1 MEANTAM
8 PRFFAEIHGSRAV
21 IRGKDVSHIRGPL
34 RMDIG
39 ERILVRDHTKGY
51 VGIIRSIEHDRI
63 TVDIERETPLVDRT
77 KRTIRLGICMI
88 ALKDMD
94 TIVRFATEL
103 GVSEI
108 VPVVSSRSNI
118 VRISSKRF
126 ERWQAIIMEAV
137 KQCERKSI
145 PVLYDVLVMD
155 DFIRSSSIRWPYKY
169 FGHKEGELGLVDIKH
184 DDVGIIIGPEGG
196 FTADEIDMLH
206 DNAFI
211 PVNMG
216 KTTLRSITSA
226 ITAVAFLGI

>member
-1 MEANTAM
+1 MEANAAM
-8 PRFFAEIHGSRAV
+8 PRFFAEIHGSRAI

-39 ERILVRDHTKGY
+39 GRILVRDL
-51 VGIIRSIEHDRI
+51 

-94 TIVRFATEL
+94 TIIRFATEL

-118 VRISSKRF
+118 ARISSKRF

-145 PVLYDVLVMD
+145 PVLYDVLVMA
-155 DFIRSSSIRWPYKY
+155 DFIRSSSSRWPYKY

-184 DDVGIIIGPEGG
+184 G
-196 FTADEIDMLH
+196 
-206 DNAFI
+206 
-211 PVNMG
+211 
-216 KTTLRSITSA
+216 
-226 ITAVAFLGI
+226 